1 MPSRDLL
8 FSDGNFFECL
18 FFFKQ
23 LFGNK
28 DGMSNV
34 GSGWDQ
40 RLVSKWV
47 KKPQYISHLKLGE
60 ITHLQTINLLTSNRT
75 SKHGVFGNVQ
85 EIN

>member
-34 GSGWDQ
+34 GSCWDQ
-40 RLVSKWV
+40 RLIIKWV
-47 KKPQYISHLKLGE
+47 FNLNISHLKLGE